1 MIVWTHRGN
10 PGPENTLEAFAQA
23 WKDGISH
30 FETDIHV
37 TKDGVLVLAHDPNI
51 QRLTGVNQEIRD
63 LNLDELNENPILGL
77 YEWCTLDALIE
88 AFPLAKISIDIKC
101 DDALAPFIAWLS
113 QHEYSNLVVGSFSTK
128 RVHAVRKAFPKI
140 RTALTPVE
148 ILKIRFGFPMDSSSK
163 DSERYAMIPEFM
175 HGFKILTK
183 RFIAT
188 CQRMNIAIFVWTV
201 NSVAKGDYLNNLGV
215 HGVVTDNYKLF
226 TWDL

>member
-51 QRLTGVNQEIRD
+51 QRLTGVNHEIIY
-63 LNLDELNENPILGL
+63 LNFDELNTYPILDL

-101 DDALAPFIAWLS
+101 DEALAPFIDWLS
-113 QHEYSNLVVGSFSTK
+113 QHESSNFVVGSFSTK
-128 RVHAVRKAFPKI
+128 RVHAVRKAFPKLK
-140 RTALTPVE
+140 TALTPMEV
-148 ILKIRFGFPMDSSSK
+148 LRLRFGLPLNSLSEQA
-163 DSERYAMIPEFM
+163 ERYAMIPEFM

-183 RFIAT
+183 RFIAA
-188 CQRMNIAIFVWTV
+188 CQRLDIAIYVWTV
-201 NSVAKGDYLNNLGV
+201 NSVPEGVYLDTLGV
-215 HGVVTDNYKLF
+215 QGIVTDDYRLF
-226 TWDL
+226 LRDL